1 MHCAEPLSRRFSM
14 REFCQK
20 GLAEYRKAVKKNP
33 EDANA
38 YFNMS
43 KAFDG
48 LNEGKK
54 AILVTRKAQR
64 I

>member
-1 MHCAEPLSRRFSM
+1 M